1 MLRLKGRMLDRLPPE
16 KRAKMERTLQRMED
30 SRRKDEMRIREIVEV
45 KKQWS
50 EKERQK
56 GLDIIDQ
63 LEKRKE
69 EMTKEQDNIR
79 LQLIKIDGCILALT
93 DVLTEANKI
102 EAEEAAARAA
112 ETARAVEE
120 ESRRIA
126 EAEAYQK
133 AKEAE
138 AIRFAAE
145 EAAKKLAEEQAKKLA
160 EEKPKKKIKKDKI
173 S

>member
-1 MLRLKGRMLDRLPPE
+1 
-16 KRAKMERTLQRMED
+16 
-30 SRRKDEMRIREIVEV
+30 MRIREIIEV

-79 LQLIKIDGCILALT
+79 MQLIKIDGCILALT
-93 DVLTEANKI
+93 DVLIEANKV
-102 EAEEAAARAA
+102 EAEEAAAKAA
-112 ETARAVEE
+112 ETVRAVEE

-126 EAEAYQK
+126 EAEALK
-133 AKEAE
+133 AKED
-138 AIRFAAE
+138 
-145 EAAKKLAEEQAKKLA
+145 AAKKLAEEQARKLA
-160 EEKPKKKIKKDKI
+160 EEKPKKRIKKDKI

>member
-1 MLRLKGRMLDRLPPE
+1 
-16 KRAKMERTLQRMED
+16 
-30 SRRKDEMRIREIVEV
+30 MRIREIIEI

-93 DVLTEANKI
+93 DVLTEANKV
-102 EAEEAAARAA
+102 EAEEAAMRAA

-126 EAEAYQK
+126 EAEVLK
-133 AKEAE
+133 AK
-138 AIRFAAE
+138 E

-160 EEKPKKKIKKDKI
+160 EEKPKKKIKKEKI